1 MSDTNSWVNG
11 EPCDSI
17 SLHDRGLLYGHTVFE
32 TIKVRG
38 GQACL
43 LDLHLERLALACA
56 ALSIPLDLATAES
69 EVIRFC
75 TNLDQKVVRL
85 TISIGSGGRGYLT
98 PLQPKPVRI
107 LTQHP
112 LPEHALRLQETLKK
126 GARIGVSP
134 IALSSQ
140 PALAGIKHGN
150 RLEQILIRQ
159 SWQPSWEEALVFDQD
174 KRLIEGTQSNVF
186 LRKNNSIITPA
197 LNDAGVAGVMR
208 QFILNNPTTSK
219 LMITQ
224 GQVTPT
230 DIAFA
235 DELVLCNSVMGAWPV
250 AEIIGNDLVGDKT
263 FDRNEFKLTL
273 LLTQLINQ
281 HGAI

>member
-11 EPCDSI
+11 EKCDSI
-17 SLHDRGLLYGHTVFE
+17 SLLDRGLLYGHTVFE
-32 TIKVRG
+32 TIKVRDG
-38 GQACL
+38 HACL
-43 LDLHLERLALACA
+43 LDLHLERLEKACM
-56 ALSIPLDLATAES
+56 ALSIPLDLAMTES

-75 TNLDQKVVRL
+75 ADLDQKVVRL
-85 TISIGSGGRGYLT
+85 TISIGSGGRGYSNPT
-98 PLQPKPVRI
+98 KPQTLRI

-112 LPEHALRLQETLKK
+112 LPEHALNLQETLKV
-126 GARIGVSP
+126 GVRIGVSP
-134 IALSSQ
+134 VTLSSQ
-140 PALAGIKHGN
+140 PLLAGVKHGN

-159 SWQPSWEEALVFDQD
+159 SWQRGWQEALVFDQD

-219 LMITQ
+219 LMVTQ
-224 GQVTPT
+224 GQVTPA

-235 DELVLCNSVMGAWPV
+235 DELILCNSVMGAWPV
-250 AEIIGNDLVGDKT
+250 AEIMGNDLVDDKT
-263 FDRNEFKLTL
+263 FDQNEFKLTV